1 MNKTYTI
8 QKTQMREAVKNKAI
22 IDYFL
27 IDDKGNQRTVHAVA
41 KLGFG
46 KKVKSIRAQY
56 YRETPLV
63 KALSKA
69 ENQQRIEVNYTKF
82 NKKPRISL
90 IPLIPLDRKLASDS
104 IYQDVYRDMAYK
116 EKLGFATPNFFTLGM
131 LSILAFLLWI
141 AYMSIST
148 FS

>member
-8 QKTQMREAVKNKAI
+8 QKTQRRDTAKNKAI

-27 IDDKGNQRTVHAVA
+27 IDDKGNKRTVNAVA

-46 KKVKSIRAQY
+46 KKVKSIHAQY

-63 KALSKA
+63 EVLSKA
-69 ENQQRIEVNYTKF
+69 ESQQRIEVSYTKF
-82 NKKPRISL
+82 NNKPRISL
-90 IPLIPLDRKLASDS
+90 LPMERELASNS
-104 IYQDVYRDMAYK
+104 IYQDVYSDMVYK

-131 LSILAFLLWI
+131 FSIVAFLLWMV
-141 AYMSIST
+141 YMSMST

>member
-8 QKTQMREAVKNKAI
+8 QKTQQREIAKNKVI

-63 KALSKA
+63 KVLSKA
-69 ENQQRIEVNYTKF
+69 ENQQRIEVSYTKF

-90 IPLIPLDRKLASDS
+90 IQIDKKLASDS
-104 IYQDVYRDMAYK
+104 IYQDVYSDMMYK
-116 EKLGFATPNFFTLGM
+116 EKIGFATPNYFTLGM
-131 LSILAFLLWI
+131 FAILAFLLWMV
-141 AYMSIST
+141 YMSMST
-148 FS
+148 ITSIM

>member
-8 QKTQMREAVKNKAI
+8 QKTQQKELSRNKAI

-27 IDDKGNQRTVHAVA
+27 IDNQGKQRTVHAVA
-41 KLGFG
+41 SLGFG
-46 KKVKSIRAQY
+46 KKVKSIRAKY

-69 ENQQRIEVNYTKF
+69 NNQQRIEVSYTKF

-90 IPLIPLDRKLASDS
+90 LPTNRKPTSDS
-104 IYQDVYRDMAYK
+104 SYQDVYNDMMYK
-116 EKLGFATPNFFTLGM
+116 EKLGFATPNFYTLGM
-131 LSILAFLLWI
+131 WSILAVMLWMV
-141 AYMSIST
+141 YMSIST